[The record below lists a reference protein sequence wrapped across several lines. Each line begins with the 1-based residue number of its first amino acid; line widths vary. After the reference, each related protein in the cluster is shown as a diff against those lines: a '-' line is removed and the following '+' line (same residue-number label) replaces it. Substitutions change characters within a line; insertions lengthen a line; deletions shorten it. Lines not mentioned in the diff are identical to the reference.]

1 MTMKRRGKALLVVV
15 GFGLLILGFVAV
27 DRWSDKASQ
36 RTAVLE
42 AQYREMTYA
51 MVQGQAGERSPSHPM
66 YQLYQDRK
74 EALLKAGYL
83 KVWEFPMRRGF
94 ESRKALPSFFYRFAT
109 NFPGAEVRVRGRPA
123 LPPVLEVCARSRDI
137 LQIKWF
143 IIREDKGPA
152 EKAE

>member
-1 MTMKRRGKALLVVV
+1 MKTRSKTLLAVI
-15 GFGLLILGFVAV
+15 GFGLLAFGFVVV
-27 DRWSDKASQ
+27 DRWSDRAWQ

-51 MVQGQAGERSPSHPM
+51 MVQGQAGEHSPSHPM
-66 YQLYQDRK
+66 YRLYQDRK
-74 EALLKAGYL
+74 ESLLKAGYL

-123 LPPVLEVCARSRDI
+123 LPPVIEVCARPRDVVR
-137 LQIKWF
+137 IKWF
-143 IIREDKGPA
+143 IMREDKGPA
-152 EKAE
+152 EAAE